1 MAGRG
6 ARDREAREAR
16 KRARSFSIRQQVHL
30 ERGRRRRRDD
40 LIALIVFV
48 VVIAL
53 ATTAQ
58 VGYFTAGP
66 GKPVANATP
75 TATPTPT
82 PTATVPDASLSENR
96 TWKATMTI
104 GGAKLGLQLDG
115 KKAPQAV
122 ANFLTL
128 IEQGYYTGAYCP
140 RLTAKTVYVLQCG
153 TKTESTSDAG
163 PGYSFGPIEN
173 APKDGVY
180 DTGVLAMARVG
191 GDASSQGSQ
200 FFIVYGK
207 DSTFPDDAAG
217 GYTVFGT
224 VTSGLPALKADV
236 VANGLSADAK
246 AGGDGAPATPIRIT
260 AAAVTG

>member
-6 ARDREAREAR
+6 ARDRAEREAR

-40 LIALIVFV
+40 LTALVVFV

-58 VGYFTAGP
+58 VFFFAAGP
-66 GKPVANATP
+66 GKPVAAATP
-75 TATPTPT
+75 TASPTPT
-82 PTATVPDASLSENR
+82 PTATVPNKSLSENK

-115 KKAPQAV
+115 KNAPQAV

-128 IEQGYYTGAYCP
+128 VADGYYTDAYCP
-140 RLTAKTVYVLQCG
+140 RLTTKTVYVLQCG
-153 TKTESTSDAG
+153 AKTNSTSDAG

-207 DSTFPDDAAG
+207 DSTFPNDTAG
-217 GYTVFGT
+217 GYTVFGK
-224 VTSGLPALKADV
+224 VTSGLSALKSKV
-236 VANGLSADAK
+236 TSKGLTAAAVSA
-246 AGGDGAPATPIRIT
+246 GDGAPAAAVRVTS
-260 AAAVTG
+260 AAVTG

>member
-6 ARDREAREAR
+6 ARERAEREAR

-30 ERGRRRRRDD
+30 ERGRRRHRDD
-40 LIALIVFV
+40 VIALVVFV

-66 GKPVANATP
+66 GKPVAKATP
-75 TATPTPT
+75 SASPT
-82 PTATVPDASLSENR
+82 PTATVPSKSLSENR

-122 ANFLTL
+122 ANFLALT
-128 IEQGYYTGAYCP
+128 EQGYYTDAYCP
-140 RLTAKTVYVLQCG
+140 RLTTKRVYVLQCG
-153 TKTESTSDAG
+153 TKTDSASDAG

-191 GDASSQGSQ
+191 GNASSQGSQ

-207 DSTFPDDAAG
+207 DSTFPNDAAG

-224 VTSGLPALKADV
+224 VTSGLSALKTKV
-236 VANGLSADAK
+236 VAKGLTADAK
-246 AGGDGAPATPIRIT
+246 AGGDGAPATPVRIT